1 MRRGGLT
8 GPVRPCEFTP
18 ATRACSRPRRGTNV
32 TTTGQ
37 HSHGHRV
44 GVEFVILMAMMSSL
58 IAFSI
63 DAMLPALPQIAA
75 DLGIARENDRQL
87 IVTALFLGLAI
98 SQLVYGPVSD
108 TIGRK
113 PTMYW
118 GFAIFLIGTLMCIFS
133 TNFTIMLVGRFLQG
147 IGAAGPRIV
156 SMALIRD
163 LYEGRA
169 MAKILSLVTT
179 VFIVIPVIAPSIGQG
194 ILLFAEWRFIF
205 VVLLVQG
212 IVGFVWFAWRQP
224 ETLPM
229 ERRASFSLRRIAMA
243 FHEACRNRFTLGYT
257 ITAGLIFGAFIG
269 YLTSTQQILQ
279 EQYGLGELFPI
290 AFGANALSF
299 GAASLV
305 NARLVMKFGMR
316 RLAATG
322 LIASSLLSIVF
333 FVITMMTDGQPPL
346 WSLMAY
352 LLAIFFSVGILFG
365 NFNALAM
372 EPMGHIAGVAA
383 AVIGSLTTL
392 ISTVLG
398 NVLGQAYDGTVRPM
412 VFGFVVLTV
421 LSTAVMYYVERGR
434 RTSTVR

>member
-1 MRRGGLT
+1 MRRRGLT
-8 GPVRPCEFTP
+8 GPPGPCEFTL
-18 ATRACSRPRRGTNV
+18 AARARRLPRRGTNV

-37 HSHGHRV
+37 HSHGHRA

-87 IVTALFLGLAI
+87 IVTVLFLGLAI

-118 GFAIFLIGTLMCIFS
+118 GFAIFLVGTLMCIFS
-133 TNFTIMLVGRFLQG
+133 TNFTIMLLGRFLQG

-194 ILLFAEWRFIF
+194 LLMFAEWRFIF
-205 VVLLVQG
+205 VVLLIQG
-212 IVGFVWFAWRQP
+212 IVSFVWFAWRQP

-229 ERRASFSLRRIAMA
+229 ERRASSR
-243 FHEACRNRFTLGYT
+243 Y
-257 ITAGLIFGAFIG
+257 
-269 YLTSTQQILQ
+269 
-279 EQYGLGELFPI
+279 
-290 AFGANALSF
+290 
-299 GAASLV
+299 AAS
-305 NARLVMKFGMR
+305 RWR
-316 RLAATG
+316 STRPAA
-322 LIASSLLSIVF
+322 IASRWATPS
-333 FVITMMTDGQPPL
+333 PP
-346 WSLMAY
+346 A
-352 LLAIFFSVGILFG
+352 
-365 NFNALAM
+365 
-372 EPMGHIAGVAA
+372 
-383 AVIGSLTTL
+383 
-392 ISTVLG
+392 
-398 NVLGQAYDGTVRPM
+398 
-412 VFGFVVLTV
+412 
-421 LSTAVMYYVERGR
+421 
-434 RTSTVR
+434 